1 MVRPRPV
8 RDPELRLVVFHHAG
22 GSSAAYVPLVRAL
35 PGDWELLLLDLPG
48 RGRLHRAPPETDMA
62 ALVAAATA
70 EVMAWTG
77 PPVAL
82 FGHSLGAIVAAETA
96 RSLRACGVRPS
107 WLGVSGRA
115 APVPRPGAEHPP
127 AARPPQERDAPGRDA
142 PERHGPGRDAQE
154 RHAQGRDAPG
164 PGARVPL
171 ERLPLATM
179 PDDELFDALAVLG
192 GMPERLDEL
201 PEFRAR
207 FLRLVRADLLALA
220 SYRPDPC
227 RAPLDVPITA
237 FGSTGDPLAP
247 PHAVDAWREE
257 TTAGFRSRTFP
268 GGHFHLLGPA
278 LTGFGAALA
287 QELRRSPTVPVP
299 TSPGGTP
306 S

>member
-1 MVRPRPV
+1 MTGMVRPRPV

-62 ALVAAATA
+62 ALVTAATA

-127 AARPPQERDAPGRDA
+127 AARPPRDRDAPGRDA
-142 PERHGPGRDAQE
+142 PGPGS
-154 RHAQGRDAPG
+154 P
-164 PGARVPL
+164 VPL

-247 PHAVDAWREE
+247 PHAVDAWRAE
-257 TTAGFRSRTFP
+257 TSAGFRSRTFP